1 LRLLDQHLSII
12 VDRTIPVMTSD
23 NIATM
28 PRLSAAAL
36 AIMIGRGEGLHRGDP
51 GLGGPVAARS
61 QETPSPPAKQ

>member
-36 AIMIGRGEGLHRGDP
+36 AIMIGRGERLHRGDP
-51 GLGGPVAARS
+51 GLGGR
-61 QETPSPPAKQ
+61 